1 MYFFSG
7 YVNMSLD
14 DAVAAT
20 RQVLQRHRLT
30 VLAQLDPGKTLKP
43 RLAANFRPCIIL
55 SAYSPELTRRAMQAD
70 EETGSIVFCNVLI
83 QEQTDGRVKISAAD
97 PNATVGTLNH
107 VELTRVAQDL
117 RSMIQRVIE
126 DVALRPAP
134 RSIPKHRQQDGRE
147 LAAPAP
153 AHRSAA

>member
-20 RQVLQRHRLT
+20 TQVLQRHRLT
-30 VLAQLDPGKTLKP
+30 VLAQFDPGKTLKP
-43 RLAANFRPCIIL
+43 RLAANCRPCIIL

-83 QEQTDGRVKISAAD
+83 QEQTDGRVKMQQ
-97 PNATVGTLNH
+97 VGH
-107 VELTRVAQDL
+107 
-117 RSMIQRVIE
+117 
-126 DVALRPAP
+126 PAIGP
-134 RSIPKHRQQDGRE
+134 HDTPPYCSRWSSRRN
-147 LAAPAP
+147 
-153 AHRSAA
+153 R

>member
-43 RLAANFRPCIIL
+43 RLAANCRPCIIL

-126 DVALRPAP
+126 DVASRPAP

>member
-55 SAYSPELTRRAMQAD
+55 SAYSPELTRSAMQ
-70 EETGSIVFCNVLI
+70 ETGSIVFCNVFI

-97 PNATVGTLNH
+97 PKATVGTLNH

-117 RSMIQRVIE
+117 RSMIQGVIE
-126 DVALRPAP
+126 DVASRLAP

-147 LAAPAP
+147 LAAPA
-153 AHRSAA
+153 HRSAA